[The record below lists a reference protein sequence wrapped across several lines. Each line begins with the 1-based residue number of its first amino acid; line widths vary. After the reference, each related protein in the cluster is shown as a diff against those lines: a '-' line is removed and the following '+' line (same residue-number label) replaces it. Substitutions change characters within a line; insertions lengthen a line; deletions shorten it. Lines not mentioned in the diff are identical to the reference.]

1 MKDATQTTS
10 KIGPIL
16 DRDGK
21 IKAKDSEMAPEL
33 NDFLCNQMTPSTD
46 HNINWN
52 VTYEPKGRQL
62 NIANIQVKITNNPLG
77 NPLIRKYIT
86 SLHQELENYGYIP
99 GDNDI
104 IDCHPLGTLTRGQTS
119 LPIVITYKDNET
131 AASVKR
137 AAIKAGLWEQR
148 NQHREEK
155 PPTQETQEIQKKPKK
170 KPWFKKKPACL
181 KKDTEQN
188 ESEENNDKKGFFTDP
203 SKTLDIIYTYQS
215 EIRKAIRKSK
225 RKSAAGPD
233 ELKMSVYSEACEN
246 LIFPLQALFNTINS
260 TGLIPEN
267 FKTAKVILL
276 HKKKYASANPN
287 FLVFKY
293 PPCSGRIITGCEV

>member
-21 IKAKDSEMAPEL
+21 LKAKDSEMAPEL
-33 NDFLCNQMTPSTD
+33 NDFLCNQMTPSSD
-46 HNINWN
+46 HNINWS
-52 VTYEPKGRQL
+52 VTHEPKGRQL
-62 NIANIQVKITNNPLG
+62 NIANIPVKITNNPMG
-77 NPLIRKYIT
+77 NPLIKQYIT
-86 SLHQELENYGYIP
+86 TLHQELENYGFSP

-119 LPIVITYKDNET
+119 LPIVITYKDNVT

-148 NQHREEK
+148 NQQREEK
-155 PPTQETQEIQKKPKK
+155 PSTQEIQETQKKTKK

-215 EIRKAIRKSK
+215 EIR
-225 RKSAAGPD
+225 
-233 ELKMSVYSEACEN
+233 
-246 LIFPLQALFNTINS
+246 
-260 TGLIPEN
+260 
-267 FKTAKVILL
+267 
-276 HKKKYASANPN
+276 
-287 FLVFKY
+287 
-293 PPCSGRIITGCEV
+293 